1 MKSLFSNTERK
12 NITVTY
18 KHCYSKI
25 HLEVS
30 LDCEWIFPGDHL
42 KGMCLA
48 VKNSWCLQE
57 KKRGDLA
64 QAAASIHLF

>member
-1 MKSLFSNTERK
+1 MGDVKT
-12 NITVTY
+12 ICD
-18 KHCYSKI
+18 CYSKI

-48 VKNSWCLQE
+48 VKNSWCLKE

-64 QAAASIHLF
+64 QAAASIHLFLVKCHFV